1 MEFFNI
7 MISIAAT
14 LASTFVPSIV
24 VSCIKI
30 SRLNKAKAN
39 AQTDAEMHK
48 AENAIK
54 DEARKLVA
62 GAEVG
67 LANIDKLLKTANC
80 GTAGAL
86 KKHDAK
92 RDLKVFC
99 LENGIPWDDEKM
111 DEVIEKE
118 IEFSKTVNA
127 K

>member
-1 MEFFNI
+1 MDTLYI
-7 MISIAAT
+7 IISIVAT
-14 LASTFVPSIV
+14 LATTFVPSI
-24 VSCIKI
+24 IKI
-30 SRLNKAKAN
+30 VLLNKAKRT
-39 AQTDAEMHK
+39 AQTIAEEEK
-48 AENAIK
+48 ATNAINA
-54 DEARKLVA
+54 EARKLVA

-67 LANIDKLLKTANC
+67 LANIDKLLKNANC

-99 LENGIPWDDEKM
+99 LENGIPWDDDKM
-111 DEVIEKE
+111 DDVIEKE